1 MNRPEAVTETLLTGK
16 AIASR
21 LEALAALRLD
31 IFQEYPYLY
40 RGRREDELAYLA
52 GYAEKP
58 GACVILAEADGA
70 VIGAATG
77 MPLAHEDAALRAP
90 FAETPYSLDAIYYI
104 GELLFRRGYRN
115 RGLGQRLLAR
125 MENHVRSLGSFS
137 KITCATVERP
147 DNHPLRPDDDIP
159 ISRFLARTGF
169 ARVTGVTTHFAWLE
183 TDGVKRDHT
192 MQLWMKDLSG
202 AEGELPAAGEQ
213 RDPCSCPALG

>member
-1 MNRPEAVTETLLTGK
+1 MHRTDAITEHLLTGK
-16 AIASR
+16 AITGH
-21 LEALAALRLD
+21 LEALASLRLD

-58 GACVILAEADGA
+58 GACVILAEAGGA

-77 MPLAHEDAALRAP
+77 MPLRHEDAALRTP
-90 FAETPYSLDAIYYI
+90 FAKTPYPLDDLYYI

-125 MENHVRSLGSFS
+125 MENHVRSLGGFS
-137 KITCATVERP
+137 KITCATVKRP
-147 DNHPLRPDDDIP
+147 DDHPLRPDDDIP

-169 ARVTGVTTHFAWLE
+169 VRLAGITTHFTWPE
-183 TDGVKRDHT
+183 TDGVKRDHS
-192 MQLWMKDLSG
+192 MQFWLKDLP
-202 AEGELPAAGEQ
+202 EAAGEA
-213 RDPCSCPALG
+213 PPATT